1 MKEDSQSGRL
11 PLRGLRCAT
20 VRFDGI
26 HTATATDAAEL
37 ATLHRRSSLVYE
49 DTREILLNRPDLF
62 GVSPAALDAGHVRV
76 VVRASRIVAFATL
89 IPKDGQTGELE
100 DLFVDPEYMRE
111 GLGRALIGDA
121 LAGAQRQGAQR
132 IEVTANPNAL
142 AFYTALGFVAEG
154 KVDMEFGVGWR
165 MSLEVPRTSTPD

>member
-1 MKEDSQSGRL
+1 
-11 PLRGLRCAT
+11 